1 MVAVLVVGVTTLG
14 ATTAV
19 ARSTASTVEFRPV
32 LAELPPESTTSTTMG
47 PADRVDVGVKI
58 AICDVVAVGQLP
70 VVPTTKW
77 RTAKPEECVVYPDL
91 SAGRHSSR
99 KYLGPA
105 AVTTSDV
112 KRARAEFV
120 AGQGWTVK
128 LTLPGW
134 RQSMGH
140 ARRAAVPQAG
150 RDHRVGT
157 GRVGAPDPAEQPDVH
172 LLRGRRGDQRGLRSE
187 GGPGAGAPRR
197 TRQRPVT
204 IRETPAIADHAAR

>member
-1 MVAVLVVGVTTLG
+1 MTRRLGCMVAVLVMGVTTLG

-32 LAELPPESTTSTTMG
+32 LADLPPESTTSTTMG

-58 AICDVVAVGQLP
+58 AICDVVAVEKLP
-70 VVPTTKW
+70 VVPTTEW

-128 LTLPGW
+128 LTLT
-134 RQSMGH
+134 
-140 ARRAAVPQAG
+140 RAGAKAWDTLAEQQFHKQVAI
-150 RDHRVGT
+150 T
-157 GRVGAPDPAEQPDVH
+157 ASGRVASAPLIQPNNQTFTSFGGVAVISGGFAQKEAQVLAHLAAPDN
-172 LLRGRRGDQRGLRSE
+172 GR
-187 GGPGAGAPRR
+187 
-197 TRQRPVT
+197 
-204 IRETPAIADHAAR
+204 